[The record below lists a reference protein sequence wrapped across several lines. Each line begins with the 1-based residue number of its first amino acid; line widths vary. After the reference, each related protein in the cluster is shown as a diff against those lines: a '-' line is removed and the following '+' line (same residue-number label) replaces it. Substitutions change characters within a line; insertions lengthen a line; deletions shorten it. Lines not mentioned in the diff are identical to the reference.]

1 MNDPIADMLTRIRNA
16 ILRGSRDVMLPS
28 SNINTNI
35 LKVLKEKGYIK
46 EFEIEDG
53 NAKILLKYKKGIS
66 KISGIK
72 RVSKPSL
79 RVYTSYKKIPKV
91 LNGLGMSI
99 LSTPEGIV
107 SDDIARK
114 KKVGGEI
121 ICRVW

>member
-46 EFEIEDG
+46 EFEIEGG
-53 NAKILLKYKKGIS
+53 NVKILLKYKKGIS

-79 RVYTSYKKIPKV
+79 RVYTSYKKIPRV

-114 KKVGGEI
+114 KKIGGEI

>member
-46 EFEIEDG
+46 EFEIEGG
-53 NAKILLKYKKGIS
+53 NVKILLKYKKGIS

-79 RVYTSYKKIPKV
+79 RVYTSYKRIPRV
-91 LNGLGMSI
+91 LNGLGISI

-114 KKVGGEI
+114 KKIGGEI